1 MILAILIAVYFG
13 GLISTLAFVFRR
25 DMRNLTKES

>member
-13 GLISTLAFVFRR
+13 GLISTLAFVLRR